1 MAKNRGLYS
10 VFGILLAVLAVASV
24 GYSMG
29 KCLALADNGAPA
41 ATSHI

>member
-29 KCLALADNGAPA
+29 KSLAVADNSVP
-41 ATSHI
+41 ATSSHN